1 MSLIE
6 VTHLRKEYPKVTP
19 LMDVNF
25 EVNPGDV
32 ISIIGPSGT
41 GKSTLL
47 RCLNLLE
54 KPTSGTIVVDG
65 DEITS
70 PSYDATD
77 VRKKM
82 GMVFQSFNLFDNL
95 NVLDNVCTAPIK
107 LLNVPAEEA
116 RKQAMDLLERVG
128 LADKAQSFAE
138 ELSGGQQQRVA
149 IARAVAMHPK
159 ILLLD
164 EPTSA
169 LDPTMIA
176 EVLSVIK
183 ELVHNGMTMMIVTH
197 EMRFART
204 VSNRVFYMDQG
215 GVYEQGSPEQ
225 IFEHPTRERTR
236 QFIRHLKTLRL
247 SVDTA
252 SPDYLGTIAQL
263 EHFAHDV
270 ALSPKTLRNV
280 TLAFEELVFQC
291 IAPAVRMQS
300 IDLTIDV
307 LVEHSESDDTLTMR
321 ITWGGVPYNPLAQ
334 GDSLAISIVEKV
346 TQQVEYRH
354 GDESV
359 NEVVCSL

>member
-6 VTHLRKEYPKVTP
+6 VEHLRKEYPNATP
-19 LMDVNF
+19 LEDVSF

-32 ISIIGPSGT
+32 ISVIGPSGT

-54 KPTSGTIVVDG
+54 EPTSGTIVVDG

-70 PSYDATD
+70 PTCD
-77 VRKKM
+77 VARVRQKM

-107 LLNVPAEEA
+107 LLHVPADVA
-116 RKQAMDLLERVG
+116 RRQGMDLLERVG
-128 LADKAQSFAE
+128 LADKAQNFAD

-149 IARAVAMHPK
+149 IARAVAMQPK

-176 EVLSVIK
+176 EVLSVIRGLAR
-183 ELVHNGMTMMIVTH
+183 EGMTMMIVTH

-204 VSNRVFYMDQG
+204 VSNRVFYMDEG
-215 GVYEQGSPEQ
+215 GIYEQGTPEQ
-225 IFEHPTRERTR
+225 IFEHPTREKTR
-236 QFIRHLKTLRL
+236 QFIKRLKKLHL
-247 SVDTA
+247 SIDMA
-252 SPDYLGTIAQL
+252 SIDYVGTIAKL
-263 EHFAHDV
+263 ERFGSDA
-270 ALSPKTLRNV
+270 ALSPRALRNV
-280 TLAFEELVFQC
+280 TLALEELVFQC
-291 IAPAVRMQS
+291 IVPAARKQG
-300 IDLTIDV
+300 DELAIDV
-307 LVEHSESDDTLTMR
+307 VVEHAESDDVLTLR
-321 ITWGGVPYNPLAQ
+321 LAWNGAPFNPLTQ
-334 GDSLAISIVEKV
+334 GDELSVTIIEKV
-346 TQQVEYRH
+346 TRRADYRYEN
-354 GDESV
+354 G